1 MLADRTLL
9 GITLVATFAAGGLS
23 GWAARDRRGE
33 TPYRPTQAEYVYA
46 DRLAELRR
54 RGYDDDEMR
63 EAVRL
68 HQKYL
73 DAYQRWWAAFL
84 DAQADNFDEVDGSFE
99 RELADLETRF
109 LKRRDGGSPR

>member
-9 GITLVATFAAGGLS
+9 GLTLVATFAAGSLR
-23 GWAARDRRGE
+23 GWAARDHRADI
-33 TPYRPTQAEYVYA
+33 PYRPTQAEHVYA
-46 DRLAELRR
+46 DRLADLRR
-54 RGYDDDEMR
+54 RGYNDDEMR

-84 DAQADNFDEVDGSFE
+84 EAQSANLDDVDGNFD
-99 RELADLETRF
+99 RELAGLESRFQTRT
-109 LKRRDGGSPR
+109 GGTPK